1 METTVNTL
9 LYLGIYSFLGWVC
22 ETIFCSV
29 GQGKFVNRGFLI
41 GPFCPIYGFGALGI
55 LYTLGYVPP
64 SIIGIF
70 LGGMVVTSTLEYIT
84 GWAMEKIFNQKWWD
98 YSHKRFNI
106 HGRVCLKNSTLFGLM
121 ALVLFFDLHPKV
133 STFITSLSFDL
144 KLGFLIALALYFS
157 VDFGITLFNILGI
170 KKKLAAVGE
179 SAAKLQE
186 KLQEKYNILTD
197 NLSLEE
203 ITKKAKELGLIN
215 NDKEQ
220 ANKVT
225 INLLER
231 RIFKAFPDMMSK
243 RYKKALQDMK
253 DQIESTKKR
262 NKE

>member
-1 METTVNTL
+1 MEAVINTL
-9 LYLGIYSFLGWVC
+9 LYLGIYSFVGWIC

-41 GPFCPIYGFGALGI
+41 GPFCPIYGFGALAI

-64 SIIGIF
+64 TIVGIF
-70 LGGMVVTSTLEYIT
+70 LGGMLITSTLEYIT
-84 GWAMEKIFNQKWWD
+84 GWAMEKIFHQKWWD
-98 YSHKRFNI
+98 YSSKRFNI

-121 ALVLFFDLHPKV
+121 TLVLFFDLHPRV
-133 STFITSLSFDL
+133 STLITSLSFDL
-144 KLGFLIALALYFS
+144 KLGFLIALSLYCA
-157 VDFGITLFNILGI
+157 VDFSITIYNVLGI
-170 KKKLAAVGE
+170 KKKLAIHGE
-179 SAAKLQE
+179 SATKLQR

-203 ITKKAKELGLIN
+203 LTKKAKELGLM
-215 NDKEQ
+215 NDKEKPS
-220 ANKVT
+220 KVS

-243 RYKKALQDMK
+243 QYKKALQNMK